1 MKRRWLLGCAIAALL
16 VSVAA
21 MAGAWWFLRRAVPLP
36 EVRVQPQQLVNLVTR
51 QPTGPMNVLVLG
63 VDEEKLRTDVIILA
77 RWDPAG
83 RRLNLVSL
91 PRDSLVEITC
101 PAENRACLSPDKLGH
116 AHAYGE
122 VVGRGPAVVTATVE
136 QFLGVQVDHYVRLDF
151 EGFAHV
157 IDALGGITLNVA
169 DDMPKIGLKA
179 GAQLLDGQKALAY
192 VRDRSDG
199 QGDIGRIERTELFL
213 KALAERVGEGSVDD
227 PSLLKEALPHVATDL
242 DVGTLLALARDWREL
257 RHDLTMNVA
266 FLPGRPDTYRGLWVW
281 RVDEAGKAKLV
292 QQYLT
297 E

>member
-1 MKRRWLLGCAIAALL
+1 MRRRWLLGCAIAALA
-16 VSVAA
+16 VSVAIV
-21 MAGAWWFLRRAVPLP
+21 AGAWWFLRRAVPLP
-36 EVRVQPQQLVNLVTR
+36 EVRVEPQQLISLVTHE
-51 QPTGPMNVLVLG
+51 PTRPMNVLVLG

-91 PRDSLVEITC
+91 PRDSLVEIPC
-101 PAENRACLSPDKLGH
+101 PPDNRACRSPDKLGH

-122 VVGRGPAVVTATVE
+122 VVGRGPQVATATVE
-136 QFLGVQVDHYVRLDF
+136 QFLGVKVDHYVRLDF

-157 IDALGGITLNVA
+157 IDALGGITLDVTT
-169 DDMPKIGLKA
+169 DIPDIGLKA
-179 GAQLLDGQKALAY
+179 GPQLLDGQKALAY

-199 QGDIGRIERTELFL
+199 RGDIGRIERTELFL
-213 KALAERVGEGSVDD
+213 KALADRVGEGSVDD

-257 RHDLTMNVA
+257 RHDLRMNLA
-266 FLPGRPDTYRGLWVW
+266 FLPGQPDTYRGLWVW
-281 RVDEAGKAKLV
+281 RVDEAGKADLV
-292 QQYLT
+292 KQYLT